1 MVVAEALVEEAEHGP
16 SSWTPLV
23 GVGVDP
29 VEEEAGKLRYAAV
42 VMVQQRAGAAVGLVE
57 GVEE

>member
-1 MVVAEALVEEAEHGP
+1 MEEAEHGP